1 MEETS
6 RDYSE
11 DVAKTIDNEVKA
23 IIDDAYTQAKSI
35 LEEHIDILH
44 KCAKLLMEKERI
56 DRAEFEALFE
66 KDGEAVSLDKENV
79 VSEEIDVEP
88 GQF

>member
-1 MEETS
+1 MWLS
-6 RDYSE
+6 
-11 DVAKTIDNEVKA
+11 TIDNEVKA

-79 VSEEIDVEP
+79 VSEEVDVEP

>member
-1 MEETS
+1 
-6 RDYSE
+6 
-11 DVAKTIDNEVKA
+11 
-23 IIDDAYTQAKSI
+23 
-35 LEEHIDILH
+35 
-44 KCAKLLMEKERI
+44 MEKERI

-79 VSEEIDVEP
+79 VSEEVDVEP

>member
-1 MEETS
+1 M
-6 RDYSE
+6 RL
-11 DVAKTIDNEVKA
+11 KA

-56 DRAEFEALFE
+56 DRAEFGSF
-66 KDGEAVSLDKENV
+66 
-79 VSEEIDVEP
+79 I
-88 GQF
+88 